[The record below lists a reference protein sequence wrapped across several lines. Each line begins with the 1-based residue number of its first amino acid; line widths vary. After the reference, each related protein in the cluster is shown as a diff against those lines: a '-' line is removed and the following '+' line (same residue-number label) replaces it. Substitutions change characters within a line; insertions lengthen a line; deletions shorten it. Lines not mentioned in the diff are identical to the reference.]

1 MCSIDPCN
9 QHPNPTDENFSRKF
23 PAHLLVPRPT
33 LTLLASPLTAR
44 TNITLI
50 EVEVFNSVQRLLWK
64 FSKGNME
71 TTQQWQCAAVLQ
83 NSRKLVYFEDE
94 DIRHESLID

>member
-1 MCSIDPCN
+1 MTVIQELQNHLQVHRAYLCAVLIPVISIRIL
-9 QHPNPTDENFSRKF
+9 QMKTFLVNFPRTSSS
-23 PAHLLVPRPT
+23 PVPLP
-33 LTLLASPLTAR
+33 ASPLTAR

-83 NSRKLVYFEDE
+83 N
-94 DIRHESLID
+94 